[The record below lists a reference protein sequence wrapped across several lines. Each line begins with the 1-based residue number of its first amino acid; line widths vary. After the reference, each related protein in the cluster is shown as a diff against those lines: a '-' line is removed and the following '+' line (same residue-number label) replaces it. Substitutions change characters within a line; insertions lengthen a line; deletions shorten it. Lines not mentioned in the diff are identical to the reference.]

1 MPVIKSKEDIVDNVS
16 VKVLKECYRKTH
28 RDLIPIFTIGDG
40 NCLTRAV
47 SKALYGKD
55 DCWAEI
61 RYRILVE
68 LITKKKEFLNYN
80 GTKAKKPNNQQMS
93 WFDLIAPYGED

>member
-28 RDLIPIFTIGDG
+28 RDLIPIFTIEDG

-61 RYRILVE
+61 SYRILVE
-68 LITKKKEFLNYN
+68 LITKKKDF
-80 GTKAKKPNNQQMS
+80 
-93 WFDLIAPYGED
+93 